1 MKSVMWLVVMKDL
14 QRLRVALLLWALA
27 LVVTTAAGALV
38 PVLAGWPGWK
48 MLAQT
53 LWMLQPMAQV
63 VLVALL
69 VPLLLHEDPLVDAR
83 AFWLTRPISRRTLLA
98 AKAAFLALVVV
109 LPALA
114 GELLAMGCTGLSAR
128 QLLCATPEIL
138 LAMLSKV
145 CVIGA
150 LAVLTR
156 NFGQFAVTL
165 VSYLFAYGVL
175 SFGIGIWLSTLL
187 STQGGRETAM
197 METGY
202 LQTQALVG
210 WLSLSAVGSALM
222 VWQFLTRRTGDAIV
236 FGVAGLVAMI
246 VAKGLCAFN
255 AFATTPCNQPT
266 RPANLAVTVQELR
279 TTTNPNLPSF
289 QAPILQ
295 AELLVHGVPET
306 QIPLITSGHASLRY
320 PGAGD
325 LQGYM
330 TSDRLMA
337 QGQIGQFFAREG
349 KPMIAAARTLTARL
363 GKIHVLN
370 GPTGTVQTADAETVQ
385 LVLDRSAPRIQS
397 LIGQSGRISGVVKL
411 AFSGYRL
418 GAMTGLREQAQLVNG
433 ADRDRIVA
441 ITNHTSG
448 LQISL
453 LKVRA
458 TIALG
463 GEKSQQDMFDRMM
476 VKSQDMYALVNRACS
491 NEVVMCEKTEPDDM
505 LSMMTAATRI
515 SLPPR
520 LDFSSMKLL
529 FPPVSAAWLK
539 DAELVCLPAQPL
551 GHWETPLAEADVE
564 LQAPQARTE
573 KPHGSH

>member
-14 QRLRVALLLWALA
+14 RRLRGVLWLWFLALA
-27 LVVTTAAGALV
+27 ITSVAGALV
-38 PVLAGWPGWK
+38 PVLADQPGWK
-48 MLAQT
+48 MLAQV
-53 LWMLQPMAQV
+53 LWMLQPLAQV

-98 AKAAFLALVVV
+98 AKAVFLTLVVV
-109 LPALA
+109 LPALV
-114 GELLAMGCTGLSAR
+114 GELLAMGCNGLSAR

-145 CVIGA
+145 CVLGA
-150 LAVLTR
+150 LAALTR
-156 NFGQFAVTL
+156 NFGQFAIAL

-175 SFGIGIWLSTLL
+175 SFGIGIWLRL
-187 STQGGRETAM
+187 SIQCGRETTM

-202 LQTQALVG
+202 LQTQALVV

-236 FGVAGLVAMI
+236 VGVAGLVAVI
-246 VAKGLCAFN
+246 VAKDLCAFN
-255 AFATTPCNQPT
+255 AFATTPCNQSA
-266 RPANLAVTVQELR
+266 RPADLAVTVQELR

-295 AELLVHGVPET
+295 AELLVHGVPDT
-306 QIPLITSGHASLRY
+306 QFLQIQSGHASLRY
-320 PGAGD
+320 PWTGD

-330 TSDRLMA
+330 NSGRLMA

-349 KPMIAAARTLTARL
+349 KPMVAAAQTLTAHL
-363 GKIHVLN
+363 GEIHLLN
-370 GPTGTVQTADAETVQ
+370 GPTGKVQSADGETVQ
-385 LVLDRSAPRIQS
+385 LVLDRSAPRIES
-397 LIGQSGRISGVVKL
+397 LIGQSGHISGVVKL

-441 ITNHTSG
+441 ITNHTNG

-458 TIALG
+458 TIALSG
-463 GEKSQQDMFDRMM
+463 DKSQQDMFDRMM
-476 VKSQDMYALVNRACS
+476 VQSQDTYALVNRACS
-491 NEVVMCEKTEPDDM
+491 NEVVMCEKAEPDDM
-505 LSMMTAATRI
+505 LSMMTAATRF

-520 LDFSSMKLL
+520 LDFTSMKLI
-529 FPPVSAAWLK
+529 FPPVAAAWLK
-539 DAELVCLPAQPL
+539 DAELVCLQTQQL
-551 GHWETPLAEADVE
+551 GQWETPLAEAYVV
-564 LQAPQARTE
+564 LQAAQARTE
-573 KPHGSH
+573 SPHVSH

>member
-1 MKSVMWLVVMKDL
+1 MKSMLWLVVTKDL
-14 QRLRVALLLWALA
+14 RRLRGVLWLWFLALA
-27 LVVTTAAGALV
+27 VTSVAGAIV
-38 PVLAGWPGWK
+38 PVLADQPGWK
-48 MLAQT
+48 MIAQV

-114 GELLAMGCTGLSAR
+114 GELLAMGCNGLSAR

-145 CVIGA
+145 CVLGA
-150 LAVLTR
+150 LAALTR
-156 NFGQFAVTL
+156 NFGQFAIAL

-175 SFGIGIWLSTLL
+175 SFGIGLWLSTLL
-187 STQGGRETAM
+187 STQCGRETTV

-222 VWQFLTRRTGDAIV
+222 VWQFLTRRTGPAIV
-236 FGVAGLVAMI
+236 AGVAGLVAMI

-255 AFATTPCNQPT
+255 AFATTPCNQPA

-295 AELLVHGVPET
+295 AELLVHGVPDT
-306 QIPLITSGHASLRY
+306 QFLQIQSGHATLRY
-320 PGAGD
+320 PGTGD

-330 TSDRLMA
+330 TSGRLMA
-337 QGQIGQFFAREG
+337 QGQIGQVFAHDG
-349 KPMIAAARTLTARL
+349 KPMVAAAQTLTAHL
-363 GKIHVLN
+363 GEIHLLN
-370 GPTGTVQTADAETVQ
+370 GPTGTVQTADGETVQ
-385 LVLDRSAPRIQS
+385 LVLDRSAPRIES
-397 LIGQSGRISGVVKL
+397 LIGQSGHISGVVKL

-441 ITNHTSG
+441 ITNPTSG

-476 VKSQDMYALVNRACS
+476 VQSQDTYALVNRASS
-491 NEVVMCEKTEPDDM
+491 NEVVMCEKAEPDDM

-520 LDFSSMKLL
+520 LDFTSMKLT

-551 GHWETPLAEADVE
+551 GQWETPLAEADVV

-573 KPHGSH
+573 KPHVSH

>member
-14 QRLRVALLLWALA
+14 RRLRGVLWLWFLALA
-27 LVVTTAAGALV
+27 VTSVAGALV
-38 PVLAGWPGWK
+38 PVLADQPGWK
-48 MLAQT
+48 MLAQV
-53 LWMLQPMAQV
+53 LWMLQPLAQV

-98 AKAAFLALVVV
+98 AKAVFLTLVVV
-109 LPALA
+109 LPALV
-114 GELLAMGCTGLSAR
+114 GELLAMGCNGLSAR

-150 LAVLTR
+150 LAALTR
-156 NFGQFAVTL
+156 NFGQFAIAL

-175 SFGIGIWLSTLL
+175 SFGIGIWLRL
-187 STQGGRETAM
+187 SIQCGRETTM

-202 LQTQALVG
+202 LQTQALVV

-236 FGVAGLVAMI
+236 VGVAGLVAMI
-246 VAKGLCAFN
+246 VAKELCAFN

-266 RPANLAVTVQELR
+266 RPANLAVTVHELR
-279 TTTNPNLPSF
+279 TTTNPNLPRF

-295 AELLVHGVPET
+295 AELLVHGVPDT
-306 QIPLITSGHASLRY
+306 QILQITSGHASLRY
-320 PGAGD
+320 PGTGD

-349 KPMIAAARTLTARL
+349 KPMAAAARTLTARL

-370 GPTGTVQTADAETVQ
+370 GPTGTVQTADGETVQ
-385 LVLDRSAPRIQS
+385 LVLDRSAPRIES
-397 LIGQSGRISGVVKL
+397 LIGQSGHISGVVKL

-463 GEKSQQDMFDRMM
+463 GNKSQQDMFDRMM
-476 VKSQDMYALVNRACS
+476 VGSQDTYALVNRACS
-491 NEVVMCEKTEPDDM
+491 NEVVLCEKAEPDDM
-505 LSMMTAATRI
+505 LSMMTAATRF

-520 LDFSSMKLL
+520 LDFTSMKLT
-529 FPPVSAAWLK
+529 FPPVAAAWLK
-539 DAELVCLPAQPL
+539 DAELVCLQTQQL
-551 GHWETPLAEADVE
+551 GQWETPLAEAYVV
-564 LQAPQARTE
+564 LQAAQARTE
-573 KPHGSH
+573 SPYVSH